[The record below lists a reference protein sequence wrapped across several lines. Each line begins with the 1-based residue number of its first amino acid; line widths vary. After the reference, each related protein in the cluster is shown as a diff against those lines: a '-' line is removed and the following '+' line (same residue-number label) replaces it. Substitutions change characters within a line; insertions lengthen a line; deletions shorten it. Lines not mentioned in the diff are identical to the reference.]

1 MFNKDVYIVSLVSL
15 GQLRTTKLLYIY
27 INKDTTLFSFVG
39 WFIFDVWH
47 VFAAITECMKIETF
61 YENKIKFCNR
71 NMIAF
76 HTL

>member
-1 MFNKDVYIVSLVSL
+1 MFNNDVYIVSW
-15 GQLRTTKLLYIY
+15 GQLRTTKYIY
-27 INKDTTLFSFVG
+27 KDTTLFSFVG